1 MSSHELLL
9 SDSESKSEDDSS
21 KRSSCSFCLSFCA
34 LAAFSLGI
42 AFKLGLVGYCVR
54 LGVASTELEI
64 LRLELPMPRTVLQPR
79 VEARAAR
86 PSPVDAEI
94 WMSELHLMMKERVL
108 GRLKLPKLK
117 LEARRDL
124 ILNLS
129 SWLFI
134 DDLNAF
140 AQAGKEVVQG
150 GESSWTVTGQLTVH
164 SEILGVPI
172 TLSNIS
178 FRKTLSL
185 KGMDSFSQA
194 EHPVEVERF
203 IEAEGFA
210 NGLETS
216 LQVRIYNP
224 SLLATRLV
232 GPFRFHVT
240 QNDEDFGTAE
250 LSEVVLQPGTCHL
263 SLSFRLQAPEKTLQD
278 FITGYLAAEVQAMV
292 VHGSK
297 RSSDNFLLATVLEGL
312 LLAIRFQPPRDPLVR
327 HIDADVG
334 LTQMQVTSWVKNPLP
349 QVIVLG
355 AMDLSIREHTT
366 AGEEIFRLK
375 GNATSG
381 LGGRQLAASAE
392 GKLKLS
398 LATLDANLGDLSLL
412 GRLIEDAVGGQMVV
426 GVSGPLSLTISPH
439 FGLTLQ
445 YEANNI
451 TAHLSCLVVCGS
463 ASMTPATWFT
473 QQVNELR

>member
-9 SDSESKSEDDSS
+9 SDSESKSEDDTY
-21 KRSSCSFCLSFCA
+21 RWSCSFYLTFCA
-34 LAAFSLGI
+34 LAAFSLGL
-42 AFKLGLVGYCVR
+42 AFKLGVVGYCVR

-79 VEARAAR
+79 VEARAVR

-94 WMSELHLMMKERVL
+94 WMSELHLVTRERVL

-129 SWLFI
+129 TLLLI
-134 DDLNAF
+134 DDLSAF
-140 AQAGKEVVQG
+140 ARAGQEVVRG
-150 GESSWTVTGQLTVH
+150 GESSWTVKGQLAVH
-164 SEILGVPI
+164 CEILGVPI

-178 FRKTLSL
+178 FEKTLSL
-185 KGMDSFSQA
+185 KSMDSFSQA
-194 EHPVEVERF
+194 EHPVEVDRF
-203 IEAEGFA
+203 ITAEGLA

-216 LQVRIYNP
+216 LQVRVHNP
-224 SLLATRLV
+224 SLLATHLV
-232 GPFRFHVT
+232 GPFRFDVT
-240 QNDEDFGTAE
+240 QRDQHFGTAE
-250 LSEVVLQPGTCHL
+250 LPEVVLQPGTCHL
-263 SLSFRLQAPEKTLQD
+263 ALSFRLQASEKALQD

-297 RSSDNFLLATVLEGL
+297 RSSQNFLLATVLQGL
-312 LLAIRFQPPRDPLVR
+312 RLAIRFQPPRDPLVHR
-327 HIDADVG
+327 IDADVG

-355 AMDLSIREHTT
+355 AMDLSIRERTT

-392 GKLKLS
+392 AKLKLS

-412 GRLIEDAVGGQMVV
+412 GRLIEDAVGGKMVV

-439 FGLTLQ
+439 FRTTLQ